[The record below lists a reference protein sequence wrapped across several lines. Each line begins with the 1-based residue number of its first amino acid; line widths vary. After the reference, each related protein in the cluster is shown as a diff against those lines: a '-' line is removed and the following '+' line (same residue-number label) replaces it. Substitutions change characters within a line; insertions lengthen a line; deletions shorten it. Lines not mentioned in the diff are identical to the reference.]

1 MRTSY
6 EDEIVELE
14 ERLETEKDLLVEKL
28 SNRKELSE
36 RPTRD
41 VETVNTETKQ
51 NNINPNTNNKPA
63 TIHTTDILFPSTTTS
78 SKSDDY
84 PVRMRPER
92 ECAPM
97 SQSFTLADLRD
108 LFYLGDMKEFADSDY
123 DEEKEYIQKSMREQ
137 YENKLRFETD
147 FLMKR
152 LLELSDELDNL
163 KSNT

>member
-1 MRTSY
+1 MKTPS
-6 EDEIVELE
+6 EP
-14 ERLETEKDLLVEKL
+14 
-28 SNRKELSE
+28 E

-41 VETVNTETKQ
+41 VDTIKTKQ
-51 NNINPNTNNKPA
+51 NSNKKSTTTIPA
-63 TIHTTDILFPSTTTS
+63 TEKIFLTTSTTPSTTTTS
-78 SKSDDY
+78 TISDDY
-84 PVRMRPER
+84 SMRMRPER
-92 ECAPM
+92 ESAPM

-108 LFYLGDMKEFADSDY
+108 LFHLGDMKEFVDSDY